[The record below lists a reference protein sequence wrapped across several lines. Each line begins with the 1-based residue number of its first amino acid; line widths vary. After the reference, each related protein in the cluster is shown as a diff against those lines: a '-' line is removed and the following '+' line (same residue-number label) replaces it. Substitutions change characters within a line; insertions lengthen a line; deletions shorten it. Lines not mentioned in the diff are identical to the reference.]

1 MTMTV
6 LTVAAVRKDLAD
18 LIGKVQ
24 YRRER
29 LIITKH
35 DKPVAALAPVDDAAL
50 LEKIEDH
57 LDLLEAME
65 AIEDYETN
73 GGVGFERFKAELG

>member
-24 YRRER
+24 YRR
-29 LIITKH
+29 

-73 GGVGFERFKAELG
+73 GGVSLERFKTELDPRV

>member
-1 MTMTV
+1 MTV
-6 LTVAAVRKDLAD
+6 LTVAAVRKDLSD

-73 GGVGFERFKAELG
+73 GGVSLERFKTELDP

>member
-1 MTMTV
+1 MIMTV
-6 LTVAAVRKDLAD
+6 LTVAAVRKELAD

-50 LEKIEDH
+50 LEKLEDH

-65 AIEDYETN
+65 AIEDYEAN
-73 GGVGFERFKAELG
+73 GGVGLKSAGA